1 MTITTPIT
9 DTATSGTQSPAV
21 TLRDV
26 IEGQTAGHLI
36 VAADDY
42 DWWTTL
48 LADTPIQPT
57 SAIENVVADGL
68 IRAGLLAGSPAGILL
83 TDAGREVAHNRGFV
97 RVAVRGWE
105 PTFRQLSAQRGADH
119 IPAATEPGDVARGC
133 TDIARRCPEILSGV
147 GGAIA
152 AGTPGITIDLG
163 CADAGRIALLSQIA
177 TEETFIGVDIEDGV
191 IADATAEMGSRGLSD
206 RVRLLAGSVQP
217 GAEMPAWLDDVDREA
232 VTTAMSFF
240 LLHQLAS
247 DGGGIAP
254 VLARWMEWF
263 PNLTRLVIGDGIR
276 LTAPRWTGQ
285 PWFSPT
291 YEIYHAITGV
301 QLWSDAEYETAF
313 ADLGWTLT
321 QRHSDHTML
330 VTSIL
335 ERSADSR

>member
-1 MTITTPIT
+1 MTITTSIAE
-9 DTATSGTQSPAV
+9 TATAETPSPSV

-26 IEGQTAGHLI
+26 IEGQTAGQLI

-48 LADTPIQPT
+48 LDGAPIHPT

-68 IRAGLLAGSPAGILL
+68 IRAGLLVGSASGIVL
-83 TDAGREVAHNRGFV
+83 TQSGREVAHNRGFV

-105 PTFRQLSAQRGADH
+105 PTFRQLSEQRAADR

-133 TDIARRCPEILSGV
+133 TDIAKRRPEILHRV

-152 AGTPGITIDLG
+152 AGAAGITIDLG
-163 CADAGRIALLSQIA
+163 CADAGRIAALSQIA
-177 TEETFIGVDIEDGV
+177 TDETFIGVDIEDGV
-191 IADATAEMGSRGLSD
+191 IAEASADMAARGLSD
-206 RVRLLAGSVQP
+206 RVTLLAGSVQP
-217 GAEMPAWLDDVDREA
+217 GAELPAWLDNVDRES

-247 DGGGIAP
+247 DGGGIGP
-254 VLARWMEWF
+254 VLQGWMEWF
-263 PNLTRLVIGDGIR
+263 PNLTRMVIGDGIR
-276 LTAPRWTGQ
+276 LTAPQWTDQ

-301 QLWSDAEYETAF
+301 QLWSDAEYEMAF
-313 ADLGWTLT
+313 ADLGWRVT
-321 QRHSDHTML
+321 QRHDDHTML

-335 ERSADSR
+335 ERSTDSR